1 MIMSYLFPNMGHSY
15 SNEMKEIRNNCCNCH
30 VPTQSASHTYSR
42 RQCWTLT
49 HTHSSHTSTYRHH
62 LPSRTENVVQ
72 KEELQNI
79 SDKLGIRKQFSSRS
93 VYVLTFLGEN
103 LYLSFNR
110 SSTNLTQI
118 SCNREMERNEMKWSV
133 FFLFTEVAFSKYYGI
148 YKIIRP

>member
-1 MIMSYLFPNMGHSY
+1 MYLRSQQVTLTLPVNNGHSRT
-15 SNEMKEIRNNCCNCH
+15 NAHIH
-30 VPTQSASHTYSR
+30 IHTD
-42 RQCWTLT
+42 TI
-49 HTHSSHTSTYRHH
+49 

-110 SSTNLTQI
+110 SSTNLT
-118 SCNREMERNEMKWSV
+118 
-133 FFLFTEVAFSKYYGI
+133 
-148 YKIIRP
+148 